1 MQNSRNL
8 IDVIIVKT
16 LIYVRILPR
25 PVTGTMEED
34 GEHLSSMGMGWQEVE
49 INEGLKQM
57 A

>member
-16 LIYVRILPR
+16 LIYVRILPK
-25 PVTGTMEED
+25 PVTATMEN
-34 GEHLSSMGMGWQEVE
+34 GEHLSSMGRGWQEVE
-49 INEGLKQM
+49 INQVEIKM

>member
-25 PVTGTMEED
+25 PVTGTMED
-34 GEHLSSMGMGWQEVE
+34 GEHLSSMGRGWQEVE